1 MWASSWWMLFCW
13 REASDTH
20 SMVAHC
26 QPFCQPGP
34 RYSSTS
40 DVPISAKWCPAAGGL
55 QRLYCPVGA
64 EKAFFSLWD
73 QAFCFIRQWSWLS
86 ALCRIQPGSCS
97 SSAGCFSRRTRTSLQ
112 GEAMRQQRN
121 DAAPELS
128 MGNTMLVTVGWG
140 LLYGLDCWWL
150 CTVITG
156 PDYFGLQGNAV
167 NGREFGSACVFS
179 CWWTHKE
186 LFAVRV

>member
-1 MWASSWWMLFCW
+1 M
-13 REASDTH
+13 
-20 SMVAHC
+20 
-26 QPFCQPGP
+26 
-34 RYSSTS
+34 
-40 DVPISAKWCPAAGGL
+40 GL
-55 QRLYCPVGA
+55 QLVNAVLLTWGFWHPQYGGSLSALLPARPLLFQHLRCCHLRKMVPGSRRPA
-64 EKAFFSLWD
+64 KALLPCWCRKGFFSLWD
-73 QAFCFIRQWSWLS
+73 RAFCFIRQWSWLS

-140 LLYGLDCWWL
+140 LLCGLDCWWL

>member
-1 MWASSWWMLFCW
+1 M
-13 REASDTH
+13 
-20 SMVAHC
+20 
-26 QPFCQPGP
+26 
-34 RYSSTS
+34 
-40 DVPISAKWCPAAGGL
+40 GL
-55 QRLYCPVGA
+55 QLVNAVLLTWGFWHPQYGGSLSALLPARPSLFQHLRCCHLCKMVPGSRRPA
-64 EKAFFSLWD
+64 KALLSCWCRKGFFSLWD